1 MIELYKENIIYIHK
15 ILSNAKVYLFFYII
29 RTILFFNHHS
39 ISHIFLCA
47 SFLIFFYYNDFHSEE
62 IDINYFENNILILIL
77 ILSSYLFYVI
87 ERTYFTY
94 ILSFKSHKLTL
105 TVINSI
111 VGIGLILLIQ
121 SFMII
126 KKYGISYEVIHR
138 IVSKIKY
145 GSGLVMLGNSYYIGK
160 LFIDFL
166 FYSVEKEFFIYR
178 NEKYRRYIRVAQ
190 YTPYEK
196 SKYAL

>member
-15 ILSNAKVYLFFYII
+15 ILSNAKIYLFFYII
-29 RTILFFNHHS
+29 RTILLFNHHS
-39 ISHIFLCA
+39 ISHIFVCA

-62 IDINYFENNILILIL
+62 IDINYFENNILILII

-111 VGIGLILLIQ
+111 IGIGLILLIQ

-145 GSGLVMLGNSYYIGK
+145 GSGLVMLGNSYYVGR

>member
-1 MIELYKENIIYIHK
+1 MY
-15 ILSNAKVYLFFYII
+15 FYII

-39 ISHIFLCA
+39 ISHILLCSS
-47 SFLIFFYYNDFHSEE
+47 SFIFFYYNDFHSEE
-62 IDINYFENNILILIL
+62 INIDYFENNIMLLILL
-77 ILSSYLFYVI
+77 LSSYLFYVI

-94 ILSFKSHKLTL
+94 KLSFKPYKSTL
-105 TVINSI
+105 TVINI
-111 VGIGLILLIQ
+111 IIGIGLILLIQ

-126 KKYGISYEVIHR
+126 NKYGLSYEIIHR
-138 IVSKIKY
+138 IKSKIKY
-145 GSGLVMLGNSYYIGK
+145 GSGLVIIGNSYYIGR
-160 LFIDFL
+160 LIIDFL

-178 NEKYRRYIRVAQ
+178 NGKYTRYIRVAQ